1 MDATDAHVS
10 PPAGSPFLPAMAA
23 PVMPSAN
30 DTLMTLWNLYS
41 RQQQQQQQ
49 HQQRVLSPQPH
60 RKPDVATHRKL
71 ESPSP
76 APQSEALNLG
86 VQRDAARCVS

>member
-1 MDATDAHVS
+1 M
-10 PPAGSPFLPAMAA
+10 AG

-41 RQQQQQQQ
+41 RQQRVHSPPQQ
-49 HQQRVLSPQPH
+49 H
-60 RKPDVATHRKL
+60 RKPELPLHRKL
-71 ESPSP
+71 DSVSP

-86 VQRDAARCVS
+86 VQREATRYDSGLRDDME